1 LVQESPWFSV
11 RFSADP
17 RRHPRRCGGEHVL
30 DDSDERRPPGAVDAL
45 VREVRRVDPDVVAS
59 QIRPLEHNLTD
70 ALAPRRFSV
79 SLMARFGAAALVL
92 ALTGIYAVIAYSIS
106 QRAREIDIR
115 VALGARR
122 ANITRLFVGEGA
134 RFVSAGLVVG
144 LALAIGAARFV
155 STMLF
160 GIDISDVATFVQ
172 VSAVVASASVLAS
185 ALATVRVRS

>member
-1 LVQESPWFSV
+1 
-11 RFSADP
+11 
-17 RRHPRRCGGEHVL
+17 
-30 DDSDERRPPGAVDAL
+30 L